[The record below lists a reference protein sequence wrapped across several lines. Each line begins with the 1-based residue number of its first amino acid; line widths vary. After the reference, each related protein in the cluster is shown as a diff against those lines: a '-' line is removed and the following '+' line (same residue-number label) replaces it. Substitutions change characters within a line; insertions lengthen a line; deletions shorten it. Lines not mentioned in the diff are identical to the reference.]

1 MEIIH
6 LLFISFPDNSFSG
19 EERLFLLATVSLGED
34 SWVSM
39 ETWWASLLAISRW
52 REWAL
57 SHSSERS
64 KRFWVLL
71 VLLFR
76 SLSSDW
82 VTSNWAELESSN
94 LLSKDSVTEGAA
106 VSCFLDGET
115 GSANELCF
123 TVFRLCA
130 LIRDQVVEWKLSAS
144 NQNLTKCSIL
154 RSSMNWMKYG
164 RTIVSRKTCSRV
176 FERLDLAS
184 WIW

>member
-1 MEIIH
+1 MKRDKKTTY
-6 LLFISFPDNSFSG
+6 LLFINFPDNSFSG
-19 EERLFLLATVSLGED
+19 EEGLFLLATRSLEED

-39 ETWWASLLAISRW
+39 ETWCIPVLAISRW

-57 SHSSERS
+57 SHSRESS
-64 KRFWVLL
+64 KWFWMLL

-76 SLSSDW
+76 SIPSDW
-82 VTSNWAELESSN
+82 VISSWAELESSN
-94 LLSKDSVTEGAA
+94 LLSRDSVTKDVA

-154 RSSMNWMKYG
+154 RSSMNWMK
-164 RTIVSRKTCSRV
+164 
-176 FERLDLAS
+176 
-184 WIW
+184 